1 MVDQNKTVS
10 KFFKKYLYTTL
21 AASASAGIIYV
32 RFKQGQYSAAAEA
45 ARQVFKQKR
54 TLIQLIP
61 INHIPKTEILPVVV
75 KGVKRIVTPRL
86 LKPTEMKR
94 LGELFYNY
102 FTLNSIVDMTTILGN
117 PEKILRDVEHTELLE
132 KGERLAKYF
141 EKIREYKKNNDGLAF
156 VDRTRVPTDG
166 SELIIIIVIVM
177 ILLATKVIKSN

>member
-75 KGVKRIVTPRL
+75 KGVKRIVTPKL
-86 LKPTEMKR
+86 LKPTEDI
-94 LGELFYNY
+94 L
-102 FTLNSIVDMTTILGN
+102 SIIESISGIFSVKSLYCLSD
-117 PEKILRDVEHTELLE
+117 
-132 KGERLAKYF
+132 
-141 EKIREYKKNNDGLAF
+141 
-156 VDRTRVPTDG
+156 
-166 SELIIIIVIVM
+166 IIIFIFINS
-177 ILLATKVIKSN
+177 L